1 MRVFA
6 MVHTVYSLTA
16 NELSAHGLPGARFQL
31 IREKDGV
38 VLARVFAEGAPL
50 ILKLFL
56 DEPSRREIENYRV
69 LRALGVP
76 TLRVFGQTSRS
87 ILMEDIE
94 ASPALRLG
102 REEDLHDPD
111 VIRSLAK
118 WYRLLHGRGEEYVRA
133 HGAGMYDEWDLF
145 TEESVDLLMNAL
157 GGECRKPLER
167 LKSRYPELRARMDAA
182 PKTLCY
188 NDFYYTNMAVS
199 KDKSEALMF
208 DYNYLGKGCPIN
220 DFTNVTYWFTEDEK
234 ALFLSE
240 YGGMDMSLLE
250 LQETI
255 SPVIDL
261 VSAVKRGIFPD
272 WAEEAKQRLIADG
285 FGESGEPTFFDT
297 ADLFTDGI
305 SLRLD
310 HTFEGDP
317 VKKWVPAYCFDILDA
332 KGEKAG
338 FCNLRIGHNEGLYY
352 VGNIGYAVDEPFR
365 GNHYAAKACRLLMK
379 LAKKHGMEYLYI
391 TCRPDNVPSRKTCE
405 AAGGKLIGIA
415 ELPED
420 HDLRVNEG
428 HTHECVYYFDLND
441 R

>member
-16 NELSAHGLPGARFQL
+16 NELSAHGLPGARFKL

-69 LRALGVP
+69 LASLGVP

-94 ASPALRLG
+94 ASSALRLG

-167 LKSRYPELRARMDAA
+167 LRARYPELRARMDAA

-272 WAEEAKQRLIADG
+272 WAEEAKRELIADELRG
-285 FGESGEPTFFDT
+285 RQIGFFDT

-317 VKKWVPAYCFDILDA
+317 VRKWVPAYYFDIIGA
-332 KGEKAG
+332 GGEKVG
-338 FCNLRIGHNEGLYY
+338 FCDLRIGHSEGLYY
-352 VGNIGYAVDEPFR
+352 GGNIGYAVYEPYR

-405 AAGGKLIGIA
+405 AAGGKLVGVA
-415 ELPED
+415 ELPEG

-428 HTHECVYYFDLND
+428 HTHECVYYFDLNGC
-441 R
+441 